1 MAMTSKHI
9 QGAYVEH
16 TGPRIEIDVSYQL
29 AEYRQLLH
37 EVIAMDMVARNEHL
51 NRASPWSWPIVQSV
65 VLAVVVPPIF
75 AWKMLRVGRCAFVF
89 SAAGISRTS
98 KGRTAFRTWHQVK
111 HVQRLQAA
119 YLIEL
124 VEGGAMPIPFREM
137 DTEQHQQFER
147 LLASVPVVI
156 LEPAH

>member
-9 QGAYVEH
+9 QGGYVEH

-51 NRASPWSWPIVQSV
+51 NRTSPWNWPIVQSV

-98 KGRTAFRTWHQVK
+98 RGRTAFRTWHQVK

-124 VEGGAMPIPFREM
+124 IEGGAMPIPVREM

>member
-1 MAMTSKHI
+1 MQHAGS
-9 QGAYVEH
+9 
-16 TGPRIEIDVSYQL
+16 RIKIDVTYQL

-37 EVIAMDMVARNEHL
+37 DVIAMDMATGNAQT
-51 NRASPWSWPIVQSV
+51 NPASPWNWPIVQKV
-65 VLAVVVPPIF
+65 VLAIVVPPIF

-89 SAAGISRTS
+89 SAAGLSRTS
-98 KGRTAFRTWHQVK
+98 KGRTAFRTWDQVK

-137 DTEQHQQFER
+137 DTEKRQQFER